1 MCELDAVKGVDIGN
15 TYRNDK
21 AAQTFTFY
29 IVEVLRQRMEA
40 TFNAVHYLAVM
51 MDGSTDKAI
60 IEQEIVYA
68 RYATKGV
75 VKEQFVSLQ
84 HVEKADAPGLVQAV
98 DRAMVSC
105 AGQREWRQKVVAI
118 GTDGASV
125 NMGKNN
131 GVIQRLRNDIP
142 HLVGI
147 HCMAHR
153 LELSLNDAAKAVTMQ
168 RTTNQ
173 TLLSLYLFYHNSS
186 LNRSNL
192 KASYDS
198 LDLKFLVPPRVGGT
212 RWAAHT
218 LRAITNLIRGYPAL
232 VQHLQQ
238 VVIFNNNY
246 SGNIHRLLPR
256 FIKIKFTCENCERNN
271 KIIMRKQLLFDNIL
285 LCFQISSSDLTGA
298 SSDSRNKAVSYLRIL
313 QSKNH
318 LLYLHFLD
326 DVLTSVSKF
335 SLLLQKREINLS
347 QASGCLQATQD
358 VLIRYKTR
366 YIYTVNYN
374 LR

>member
-1 MCELDAVKGVDIGN
+1 MKGVDIGN

-29 IVEVLRQRMEA
+29 IAEVLRQQMET
-40 TFNAVHYLAVM
+40 TFNEVHFLAMM

-84 HVEKADAPGLVQAV
+84 HVEKADAPGLVQAL
-98 DRAMVSC
+98 DRAMVNC
-105 AGQREWRQKVVAI
+105 AGQREWRQKVVSI

-142 HLVGI
+142 YLVGI

-153 LELSLNDAAKAVTMQ
+153 LELSLNDAASMQ

-173 TLLSLYLFYHNSS
+173 ILLSLYIFYHNST
-186 LNRSNL
+186 LNQSNL

-198 LDLKFLVPPRVGGT
+198 LGLKFLVPPRVGGT
-212 RWAAHT
+212 RWA
-218 LRAITNLIRGYPAL
+218 
-232 VQHLQQ
+232 
-238 VVIFNNNY
+238 
-246 SGNIHRLLPR
+246 
-256 FIKIKFTCENCERNN
+256 
-271 KIIMRKQLLFDNIL
+271 
-285 LCFQISSSDLTGA
+285 
-298 SSDSRNKAVSYLRIL
+298 
-313 QSKNH
+313 
-318 LLYLHFLD
+318 
-326 DVLTSVSKF
+326 
-335 SLLLQKREINLS
+335 
-347 QASGCLQATQD
+347 
-358 VLIRYKTR
+358 
-366 YIYTVNYN
+366 
-374 LR
+374 